1 MHGVSHRHALCAVQ
15 KKISELICLPRI
27 SIARSMGKRDMKTIR
42 KFTDRGLKFIRPTAR
57 AGVWALLT
65 IALMGLGAGSV
76 MAQTVPT
83 DERVRPDGEVSQ
95 KLALTPEQKNAIYNA
110 VAARHDAQQP
120 AQFGLPPLVGALV
133 PPTVELNELP
143 DEAAADNPW
152 AAGPL
157 KYAMAEDDIVV
168 VDPIRMRV
176 VDIIRKPGKL

>member
-1 MHGVSHRHALCAVQ
+1 
-15 KKISELICLPRI
+15 
-27 SIARSMGKRDMKTIR
+27 MKAIR
-42 KFTDRGLKFIRPTAR
+42 NFTDLALKFIRPTAR
-57 AGVWALLT
+57 AGVWALPTIAL

-76 MAQTVPT
+76 MAQTAPT

-110 VAARHDAQQP
+110 VAAQHIQQP
-120 AQFGLPPLVGALV
+120 AQFALPPLVGALV
-133 PPTVELNELP
+133 PPSVELSELP

-157 KYAMAEDDIVV
+157 KYAMAEGDIIV